1 MLLQSNGYLPV
12 CYIYLILETPECSKF
27 NYKDTKCSDVFI
39 VNFERISHMVLVLAL
54 STLNKEMQAGKSLL
68 KKEPTN
74 LT

>member
-1 MLLQSNGYLPV
+1 MF
-12 CYIYLILETPECSKF
+12 KF
-27 NYKDTKCSDVFI
+27 NFKDTKWRRSDVFI